1 MGWFSLRTTFV
12 LSFIVLSAL
21 APLVHGDDQYA
32 YSEIGRS
39 YFESPVGESDTAE
52 FVHYL
57 EPEAD
62 LQSSLSDIMRLP
74 PLPEL
79 PAPKPATTEATNQPS
94 PSDTPAE
101 TAPRDAKPAE
111 EVPPPEKKE
120 PKEEK
125 PAESEKTPGKLPEVE
140 IEDLEEERSYGYLDY
155 VPYGQYGHVD
165 YWFGEA
171 KWKKSAE
178 LGFNGQ
184 TGNTISNSL
193 RVGGKIRREGIRTI
207 FTSEFKH
214 LRTSDKDGLTQDNA
228 FFKHRLEWP
237 LKLHERWALHE
248 NTNLEYDAFKAFDL
262 RLVFNGGLS
271 YKPYKTDKTD
281 WTLSAGSGF
290 SQEFGS
296 PQMGVIPEGSFG
308 SDFTHKITDKQT
320 LTFNFDFYPAFEANE
335 GYRFTNE
342 ASYSIALDHGLSL
355 KISAYD
361 RYDSTP
367 NNRKRNDLD
376 YACLLLWEF

>member
-1 MGWFSLRTTFV
+1 MGWFLPRTTFIFG
-12 LSFIVLSAL
+12 LLIWTAI
-21 APLVHGDDQYA
+21 ATHARGDDQNVF
-32 YSEIGRS
+32 SEIGRS
-39 YFESPVGESDTAE
+39 YFESPVGDVHEAE

-57 EPEAD
+57 DPQEDMPSA
-62 LQSSLSDIMRLP
+62 LNDIMQLP

-79 PAPKPATTEATNQPS
+79 PAPKKPEAAAEAAAEEK
-94 PSDTPAE
+94 PAE
-101 TAPRDAKPAE
+101 ETAEEKPAEAKAEEAKPAE
-111 EVPPPEKKE
+111 EVAPPEKKE
-120 PKEEK
+120 PEK
-125 PAESEKTPGKLPEVE
+125 PMEE
-140 IEDLEEERSYGYLDY
+140 IEDLVEQRSYGYLDY
-155 VPYGQYGHVD
+155 VPYGQYYHVD

-171 KWKKSAE
+171 TWKNSAE

-193 RVGGKIRREGIRTI
+193 RVGGKIRREGKRTI

-214 LRTSDKDGLTQDNA
+214 LRTSDAENLTQNNA

-248 NTNLEYDAFKAFDL
+248 NTNLEYDEFKAFDL

-271 YKPYKTDKTD
+271 YKPYKTDRTD
-281 WTLSAGSGF
+281 WTLSGGAGF

-296 PQMGVIPEGSFG
+296 PQKGVIPEGSFG
-308 SDFTHKITDKQT
+308 SDFTHKLTDRQSV
-320 LTFNFDFYPAFEANE
+320 TFNLDFYPAFEANE

-342 ASYSIALDHGLSL
+342 ASYTIALDHGLSL
-355 KISAYD
+355 KMSAYD

>member
-1 MGWFSLRTTFV
+1 MF
-12 LSFIVLSAL
+12 
-21 APLVHGDDQYA
+21 H
-32 YSEIGRS
+32 EIGRS
-39 YFESPVGESDTAE
+39 YFESPITDVNEAE

-57 EPEAD
+57 DPKED
-62 LQSSLSDIMRLP
+62 LSSSLSDIMQLP

-79 PAPKPATTEATNQPS
+79 PAPKKPEAAAEEKPAEAPAAEKPAEATP
-94 PSDTPAE
+94 E
-101 TAPRDAKPAE
+101 EAKPAE
-111 EVPPPEKKE
+111 EVAAPEKKE
-120 PKEEK
+120 PEEK
-125 PAESEKTPGKLPEVE
+125 PIEE
-140 IEDLEEERSYGYLDY
+140 IEDLVEEHSYGYLDY
-155 VPYGQYGHVD
+155 IPYGQYYHID

-171 KWKKSAE
+171 TWKNSAE

-193 RVGGKIRREGIRTI
+193 RVGAKVRREGKRTI

-214 LRTSDKDGLTQDNA
+214 LRTSDAENLTQNNA
-228 FFKHRLEWP
+228 FYKHRLEWP

-248 NTNLEYDAFKAFDL
+248 NTNLEYDEFKAFDL

-271 YKPYKTDKTD
+271 YKPYKTDRTD

-296 PQMGVIPEGSFG
+296 PQKGVIPEASFG
-308 SDFTHKITDKQT
+308 SDFTHNLTDRQSI
-320 LTFNFDFYPAFEANE
+320 TFNLDFYPAFEANE

-342 ASYSIALDHGLSL
+342 ASYTIALDHGLSL
-355 KISAYD
+355 KMSAYD

>member
-1 MGWFSLRTTFV
+1 MGRFPPRTKFALSLCI
-12 LSFIVLSAL
+12 LSS
-21 APLVHGDDQYA
+21 LVSMVSGEDQNA

-39 YFESPVGESDTAE
+39 FFESPVEEVSTAE

-57 EPEAD
+57 DPKDD
-62 LQSSLSDIMRLP
+62 LPPSLGDIMQLP

-79 PAPKPATTEATNQPS
+79 PAPVEPAPAPEEVKPAEGPS
-94 PSDTPAE
+94 PEE
-101 TAPRDAKPAE
+101 TAPPKPAE
-111 EVPPPEKKE
+111 DKPAEAVDPPEKKKPSDKPE
-120 PKEEK
+120 GDLDLKVEDVIEEK
-125 PAESEKTPGKLPEVE
+125 
-140 IEDLEEERSYGYLDY
+140 SYGYLDY
-155 VPYGQYGHVD
+155 VPYGQYYHVD

-171 KWKKSAE
+171 TWKNSAE

-193 RVGGKIRREGIRTI
+193 RVGGKIRREGKRTI

-214 LRTSDKDGLTQDNA
+214 LRTSDAENLTQNNA
-228 FFKHRLEWP
+228 FFKHRLEFP

-248 NTNLEYDAFKAFDL
+248 NTNLEYDQFKAFDL

-271 YKPYKTDKTD
+271 FKPYKTDRTD
-281 WTLSAGSGF
+281 WTVSAGSGF

-296 PQMGVIPEGSFG
+296 PQKGVIPEGSFG
-308 SDFTHKITDKQT
+308 SDFTHKLTDKQSV
-320 LTFNFDFYPAFEANE
+320 TFNFDFYPAFEANE

-355 KISAYD
+355 KLSAYD

>member
-1 MGWFSLRTTFV
+1 MGWFSPRTK
-12 LSFIVLSAL
+12 IVLSLLLLPAL
-21 APLVHGDDQYA
+21 ATLARGEEKSA

-39 YFESPVGESDTAE
+39 FFESLLEEVSTAE

-57 EPEAD
+57 EPEDD

-79 PAPKPATTEATNQPS
+79 PARKEPVTTPTEEKSAESLPAEKPKEAEAK
-94 PSDTPAE
+94 PAE
-101 TAPRDAKPAE
+101 TKPAE
-111 EVPPPEKKE
+111 EVAPPEKKE
-120 PKEEK
+120 PKKKEPEKKPEE
-125 PAESEKTPGKLPEVE
+125 E

-155 VPYGQYGHVD
+155 VPYGQYYHVD

-171 KWKKSAE
+171 TWKNSAE

-184 TGNTISNSL
+184 TGNTESNSL
-193 RVGGKIRREGIRTI
+193 RVGTKIRREGKRTI
-207 FTSEFKH
+207 FTSELKH
-214 LRTSDKDGLTQDNA
+214 LRTSNREGLTQNNA

-248 NTNLEYDAFKAFDL
+248 NTNLEYDEFKAFDL

-271 YKPYKTDKTD
+271 YKPYKTDRTD

-296 PQMGVIPEGSFG
+296 PQKGVIPEGSFG
-308 SDFTHKITDKQT
+308 SDFTHKLTDRQSV
-320 LTFNFDFYPAFEANE
+320 TFNFDFYPAFEANQ